1 MSIYSLDLVRDAS
14 QLAEES
20 HKEVASVDSI
30 IWVFIPA
37 STLVMIV
44 IAMWFS
50 AVLVRRIGKP
60 FQQLSAGAEIIGSG
74 NLDYRSGIRS
84 NDEVGDLANAFD
96 SMTMRLKLITVS
108 RDELAKEVEDRKR
121 TEAELRTAEL
131 ERERLI
137 TELRRSNTELEQ
149 FAYVA
154 SHDLQ
159 EPLRMVASF
168 AQLLERKYKDQLDS
182 KANHYID
189 VLVDGA
195 HRMQNLIDGL
205 LSYSRIGRSEA
216 PLQRV
221 SANEIFEKAVAN
233 LSESIKENRAV
244 ITKDELPL
252 ITGDETQLV
261 QLFQNLIGNSIKY
274 RKLGIAPEVH
284 ISAQQEGREW
294 IFSVRDNGIGIEP
307 EYFDKIFLIFQRLHT
322 RENYPGTGIGLA
334 LCKRIAERHHG
345 RIWVESVF
353 DHGTTIFFTIPTRG
367 DIWIT
372 KLK

>member
-1 MSIYSLDLVRDAS
+1 
-14 QLAEES
+14 
-20 HKEVASVDSI
+20 
-30 IWVFIPA
+30 
-37 STLVMIV
+37 
-44 IAMWFS
+44 
-50 AVLVRRIGKP
+50 
-60 FQQLSAGAEIIGSG
+60 
-74 NLDYRSGIRS
+74 
-84 NDEVGDLANAFD
+84 
-96 SMTMRLKLITVS
+96 
-108 RDELAKEVEDRKR
+108 
-121 TEAELRTAEL
+121 
-131 ERERLI
+131 
-137 TELRRSNTELEQ
+137 
-149 FAYVA
+149 
-154 SHDLQ
+154 
-159 EPLRMVASF
+159 
-168 AQLLERKYKDQLDS
+168 
-182 KANHYID
+182 
-189 VLVDGA
+189 VDGA